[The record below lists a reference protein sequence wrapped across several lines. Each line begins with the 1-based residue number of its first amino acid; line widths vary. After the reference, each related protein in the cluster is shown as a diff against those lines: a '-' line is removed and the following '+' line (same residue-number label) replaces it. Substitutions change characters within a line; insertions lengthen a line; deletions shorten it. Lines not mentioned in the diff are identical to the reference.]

1 MAIIIFISL
10 FIALVMAFVVEE
22 QVDMTMAEI
31 TVDNVRSTMLRRI
44 NSDGRQKKLKDLEKD
59 ASDFLKRALI
69 VGGAGGALL
78 FMVSIGSL
86 GIYSITF
93 LLIGIAASVL
103 IAEVSINYEY
113 DKWQQDMVEGVPGL
127 IDFLPSFLETPG
139 ITARAALEYTIPF
152 IPEPLKS
159 EFIKT
164 LNIIKRTGNAKEE
177 LMYLS
182 ARVRHPVMNAV
193 CIRLATTWDSAI
205 SPDLFLG
212 LREEVANIQEMAATR
227 ATTKKKGMFVLVIL
241 LGIVGMILLL
251 GFPILLNV
259 FNSISSGFG
268 A

>member
-1 MAIIIFISL
+1 MTIIIFISL
-10 FIALVMAFVVEE
+10 FIALVVAFVVEE

-31 TVDNVRSTMLRRI
+31 TVDNVRSSMLRRI
-44 NSDGRQKKLKDLEKD
+44 NSDGRQEKLSNLEKN
-59 ASDFLKRALI
+59 AGDFLKKAFI
-69 VGGAGGALL
+69 VGGAGGSLL
-78 FMVSIGSL
+78 FMISL
-86 GIYSITF
+86 GYFGIYSIAF

-103 IAEVSINYEY
+103 VAEASINYEY
-113 DKWQQDMVEGVPGL
+113 NRWQQNMVEGVPGL

-139 ITARAALEYTIPF
+139 ITTRAALEYTIPF

-164 LNIIKRTGNAKEE
+164 LNIIKRTGNAKKE

-182 ARVRHPVMNAV
+182 ARVRHPVMEAV
-193 CIRLATTWDSAI
+193 CIRLATWDTVI
-205 SPDLFLG
+205 SPDLFSD
-212 LREEVANIQEMAATR
+212 LREEVANVQEMAAAR

-251 GFPILLNV
+251 GFPILLNI